1 VLGDTDHE
9 SSYNLARRHRVDG
22 SYDSGGTMIS
32 RKYAIS
38 SAGSDTDSDGR
49 ISKGYKEAVKNVACE
64 LRDLV

>member
-1 VLGDTDHE
+1 MIYLGMDNDRGLAKAVLGDTDHE

-49 ISKGYKEAVKNVACE
+49 ISKGV
-64 LRDLV
+64 